1 MASEEQLTLSTP
13 HAPKQHAI
21 DAFVHVEH
29 EIKRTIL
36 QSRHDWD
43 KHEPKMWAHAS
54 QTSDEDLV
62 HFTMKVRIARFGLHQ
77 SRFGA
82 RAHLS
87 PLSRTISSFAET
99 SYGPMIFG
107 KIRIR
112 AIKLDSAGELVPSE
126 VKKDAHGKIEVEMK
140 NGHIDDDKLGFIH
153 VRIHDPPGEGIEN
166 VKFHSLFTD
175 EGHDALGDDNGYY
188 RAIQV
193 NSKPLEFFNE

>member
-29 EIKRTIL
+29 EIKHAIL

-54 QTSDEDLV
+54 QTSDQDLV
-62 HFTMKVRIARFGLHQ
+62 HFTMKVTPPSFRIPTLLLTFPCFSIR
-77 SRFGA
+77 S
-82 RAHLS
+82 
-87 PLSRTISSFAET
+87 AET

-166 VKFHSLFTD
+166 VKFHSIFTD
-175 EGHDALGDDNGYY
+175 EGHDALGDNNGYY